1 MRYPYYTMPMIQE
14 TDYAYLAGLIDGDG
28 CVLVR
33 RRDRNKEST
42 GDRRRGPSF
51 SINVK
56 IGGETKHIYGLRE
69 KHENIGSVYTR
80 KGKRKRHLAEW
91 TIAAK
96 RGRALLEK
104 VVPHMILKKPQGL
117 LVLQMP
123 WPGSRWGVT
132 PELRAEQE
140 RIRLEIKRL
149 NKLGRGK

>member
-1 MRYPYYTMPMIQE
+1 MITE

-33 RRDRNKEST
+33 RRDHKARP
-42 GDRRRGPSF
+42 GDRQRGPSF
-51 SINVK
+51 SLNVK
-56 IGGETKHIYGLRE
+56 VGGETKHIYDLRK
-69 KHENIGSVYTR
+69 KHGNVGSVYTR

-104 VVPHMILKKPQGL
+104 VVPHLILKRPQGL